1 MRILVTGSRTWTD
14 RWAIYHAL
22 RDVIVEASNAV
33 PNVKHAPGP
42 FGLGELILVHGG
54 ARGADSLADELAR
67 RNIQGMQVEVHP
79 ADWERYGKRAGFLRN
94 DAMVNQGADVCLA
107 FIKDASK
114 GATMCAD
121 IAEAAGI
128 PTKRFTA

>member
-1 MRILVTGSRTWTD
+1 MRVLITGSRTWTD
-14 RWAIYHAL
+14 TTAVIRAIKDAARGHRYA
-22 RDVIVEASNAV
+22 DVVV
-33 PNVKHAPGP
+33 
-42 FGLGELILVHGG
+42 VHGD
-54 ARGADSLADELAR
+54 ANGADRVAGATAKAL
-67 RNIQGMQVEVHP
+67 NMQVEVHP